1 MSKAGSWRDILVPG
15 ISFADTPKVRG
26 FLERCSGRAYQDPVQ
41 DLVHLKPLKTPL
53 VEDAWSNE
61 LRKPSLIGAWSN
73 LDLSQATRMADDYL
87 KSKPRGLH
95 KESSNSI
102 GPHFLLFLQNLA
114 RVDPEGAAK
123 RLVKIQERDTRIGT
137 VGNVFTKDAL
147 EVAKSLSPDC
157 FPQLRKYWRYLAKLD
172 KETGL
177 PIGQL
182 PEFMEL
188 ASQVEADPIHSAPLL
203 ARMNSCPSIF
213 RFMDL
218 GVFQSGVVAVTA
230 TARMDQDAAIALSR
244 VIRSPYDRSAVLL
257 KSFIALKD
265 VPFDQRVKLLDEA
278 EAAANLSADGF
289 ERPLALNF
297 AVMQAKQSYR
307 ALQPWPP
314 VTP

>member
-1 MSKAGSWRDILVPG
+1 
-15 ISFADTPKVRG
+15 
-26 FLERCSGRAYQDPVQ
+26 
-41 DLVHLKPLKTPL
+41 
-53 VEDAWSNE
+53 
-61 LRKPSLIGAWSN
+61 
-73 LDLSQATRMADDYL
+73 
-87 KSKPRGLH
+87 
-95 KESSNSI
+95 
-102 GPHFLLFLQNLA
+102 
-114 RVDPEGAAK
+114 
-123 RLVKIQERDTRIGT
+123 
-137 VGNVFTKDAL
+137 
-147 EVAKSLSPDC
+147 
-157 FPQLRKYWRYLAKLD
+157 
-172 KETGL
+172 
-177 PIGQL
+177 
-182 PEFMEL
+182 MEL
-188 ASQVEADPIHSAPLL
+188 ASQIEADPIHSAPLL